1 MQQHEV
7 NMQARQFMMDRERMA
22 ASGQSGLLHNQEHEF
37 LRQHQQRQREQELKM
52 RSFED
57 AVRGGR
63 P

>member
-1 MQQHEV
+1 
-7 NMQARQFMMDRERMA
+7 MMDRERMA